1 MILAVDDPGSS
12 NGRTPGFGPGN
23 RGSNPCP
30 GTKKNTLVKLGCFS
44 DFVFLKR
51 RSAHLV

>member
-1 MILAVDDPGSS
+1 MLSSLRDPGSS

-30 GTKKNTLVKLGCFS
+30 GTKKPSTSRGRFFVIMHTLC
-44 DFVFLKR
+44 VFL
-51 RSAHLV
+51 LL